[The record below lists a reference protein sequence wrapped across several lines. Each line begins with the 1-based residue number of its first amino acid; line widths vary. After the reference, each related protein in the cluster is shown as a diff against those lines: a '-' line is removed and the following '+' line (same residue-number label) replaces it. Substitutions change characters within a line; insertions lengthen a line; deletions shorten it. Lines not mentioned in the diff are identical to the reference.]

1 MDQVG
6 APEVVDHGGVP
17 VGSASLDL
25 SAVEGRVLVAVVSGI
40 EKRVGNAQLGE
51 ILDRLPAVDLLARHD
66 YYYCYCC
73 CCRRC
78 LSQTVVD
85 GAAAVAYPVD
95 DRTESR
101 NFSLVDCTARVRL
114 LQPVPV
120 LVGTPDVEE
129 P

>member
-1 MDQVG
+1 M
-6 APEVVDHGGVP
+6 
-17 VGSASLDL
+17 
-25 SAVEGRVLVAVVSGI
+25 VLVEAEPGI
-40 EKRVGNAQLGE
+40 GKRVGNAQLGE
-51 ILDRLPAVDLLARHD
+51 IPDRLRAEDLLAHRD

-73 CCRRC
+73 CCRRY
-78 LSQTVVD
+78 LSQTVA
-85 GAAAVAYPVD
+85 GGAAVAFPED

-101 NFSLVDCTARVRL
+101 NFSLVDCIARVR